1 MNSYN
6 IAINGSWILFI
17 ALALVIIGFSYYS
30 YKNTNPPVS
39 GAKRYTMLT
48 LRVVGM
54 LLLLFAIFQ
63 PIVTNKFD
71 EIIKPR
77 IALLIDGSES
87 MTITDAKLD
96 RSEITIKLV
105 DELQSELSED
115 DYYFVFKD
123 QLETNKQDSISEL
136 EYDAKRTNLAKPLR
150 ELSYKQDTTNTQA
163 VILLTDG
170 TYNAGENPFYAA
182 TELGRPMF
190 TIGVGDTTEPKD
202 VKLADLIAN
211 EVSYVNTPTPVFI
224 NVDQFGFKDDEVT
237 IKVTAN
243 GDSVGTETIKLYEN
257 QKRYKLK
264 YSFTPDEPGNY
275 KVVAS
280 VSSLEGEVTE
290 RNNSKTNIIKVLE
303 NKKSIAIF
311 GGRPSYDVSFFVK
324 ELNKNSDQ
332 EIYKFVQK
340 SASEFYEPFS
350 QKELRDAQVIAMIG
364 FPNQSTDSKYMKLIK
379 KELERGKPL
388 IFITSSDI
396 DYRKLRV
403 IEDYLP
409 FKILSESS
417 NELQVLAKVDEN
429 SINNSILRVEGESN
443 PANWNELP
451 PIYTTETFIKPNPES
466 TVIMRFGLGGTNM
479 NEPLI
484 VSRSLSG
491 KKSLFIMGYGLHSWK
506 LKGYARE
513 LAKGNEAVDLYAQLI
528 ENSLRWLSIDSKFE
542 SFLVRTNKKQY
553 TEGEEVEF
561 FAQLYDE
568 SYLALEE
575 AEISVKINSSGENIE
590 EIILS
595 EIGSGQYNYKL
606 ENLSIG
612 DYTYSATAKVEGN
625 TVGTSG
631 GRFIIGELNS
641 EYDDLTMN
649 KGLLKSIADGT
660 GGNFYYNTTTG
671 LIDDIKSKENFREK
685 YISQTKDYP
694 LWNLPLFLIL
704 SLLCFATEWLMRKL
718 SGLI

>member
-1 MNSYN
+1 MN
-6 IAINGSWILFI
+6 
-17 ALALVIIGFSYYS
+17 
-30 YKNTNPPVS
+30 
-39 GAKRYTMLT
+39 
-48 LRVVGM
+48 
-54 LLLLFAIFQ
+54 Q
-63 PIVTNKFD
+63 
-71 EIIKPR
+71 
-77 IALLIDGSES
+77 
-87 MTITDAKLD
+87 
-96 RSEITIKLV
+96 
-105 DELQSELSED
+105 
-115 DYYFVFKD
+115 
-123 QLETNKQDSISEL
+123 
-136 EYDAKRTNLAKPLR
+136 
-150 ELSYKQDTTNTQA
+150 
-163 VILLTDG
+163 
-170 TYNAGENPFYAA
+170 
-182 TELGRPMF
+182 
-190 TIGVGDTTEPKD
+190 
-202 VKLADLIAN
+202 
-211 EVSYVNTPTPVFI
+211 
-224 NVDQFGFKDDEVT
+224 
-237 IKVTAN
+237 
-243 GDSVGTETIKLYEN
+243 
-257 QKRYKLK
+257 
-264 YSFTPDEPGNY
+264 
-275 KVVAS
+275 
-280 VSSLEGEVTE
+280 
-290 RNNSKTNIIKVLE
+290 
-303 NKKSIAIF
+303 
-311 GGRPSYDVSFFVK
+311 
-324 ELNKNSDQ
+324 NSDQ
-332 EIYKFVQK
+332 EIHKFVQK
-340 SASEFYEPFS
+340 SSNEFYEPFS
-350 QKELRDAQVIAMIG
+350 QKELRDAQIIAMIG
-364 FPNQSTDSKYMKLIK
+364 FPNQSTDSKYMELIK

-417 NELQVLAKVDEN
+417 NELQVLAKVDGN
-429 SINNSILRVEGESN
+429 SANNSILRVEGESN

-568 SYLALEE
+568 SYLALED

-590 EIILS
+590 EILLS
-595 EIGSGQYNYKL
+595 EIGNGQYNYKL
-606 ENLSIG
+606 ENLSKG
-612 DYTYSATAKVEGN
+612 DYTYSATAKVDGN

-649 KGLLKSIADGT
+649 KGLLKSIADET
-660 GGNFYYNTTTG
+660 GGNFYYNTSAG
-671 LIDDIKSKENFREK
+671 LINDIKSKENFREK

>member
-6 IAINGSWILFI
+6 LAINGSWILFI

-30 YKNTNPPVS
+30 YKNTNPPIS
-39 GAKRYTMLT
+39 GIKRYTMLT
-48 LRVVGM
+48 LRIVGM

-63 PIVTNKFD
+63 PIVTNRFD

-96 RSEITIKLV
+96 RSEITKKLV
-105 DELQSELSED
+105 EELQSELEED
-115 DYYFVFKD
+115 DYYFVLKD
-123 QLETNKQDSISEL
+123 QLETNKQDSITEL
-136 EYDAKRTNLAKPLR
+136 EYDSKRTNLAKPLR
-150 ELSYKQDTTNTQA
+150 ELSYRQDTTNTQA

-170 TYNAGENPFYAA
+170 SYNSGENPFYAA
-182 TELGRPMF
+182 AELGRPIF
-190 TIGVGDTTEPKD
+190 TVGVGDTTEPRD

-224 NVDQFGFKDDEVT
+224 NVDQFGFKDEEVSV
-237 IKVTAN
+237 KVTAN
-243 GDSVGTETIKLYEN
+243 GDSVGTETIKLFEN

-275 KVVAS
+275 KIVAS
-280 VSSLEGEVTE
+280 VSTLEGEVTTK
-290 RNNSKTNIIKVLE
+290 NNSKTNIIKVLE

-332 EIYKFVQK
+332 EIHKFVQK
-340 SASEFYEPFS
+340 SSTEFYETFS
-350 QKELRDAQVIAMIG
+350 QKELRDAQIIAMIG
-364 FPNQSTDSKYMKLIK
+364 FPNKSTDSKYMELIK
-379 KELERGKPL
+379 KELKRGKPL

-396 DYRKLRV
+396 DYRKLKI

-417 NELQVLAKVDEN
+417 NELQVLAKVDVN
-429 SINNSILRVEGESN
+429 SANNSILRVEGESN
-443 PANWNELP
+443 ASNWNELP
-451 PIYTTETFIKPNPES
+451 PIFTTETFIKPNPES
-466 TVIMRFGLGGTNM
+466 TVIMRFGLDGTNM

-491 KKSLFIMGYGLHSWK
+491 KKSLFFMGYGLQSWK

-561 FAQLYDE
+561 FAQLYDD

-575 AEISVKINSSGENIE
+575 AVIKVKIEAE
-590 EIILS
+590 EYKTEIVLS
-595 EIGSGQYNYKL
+595 EIGNGQYNYKL
-606 ENLSIG
+606 ENLSKG
-612 DYTYSATAKVEGN
+612 DYNYSAIAKVDGKI
-625 TVGTSG
+625 VGTSG

-649 KGLLKSIADGT
+649 KSLLHSIADET
-660 GGNFYYNTTTG
+660 GGNFYHNSVDN
-671 LIDDIKSKENFREK
+671 LIDDIKAKENYREK

-694 LWNLPLFLIL
+694 LWDLPLFLIL

>member
-1 MNSYN
+1 M
-6 IAINGSWILFI
+6 
-17 ALALVIIGFSYYS
+17 
-30 YKNTNPPVS
+30 S

-48 LRVVGM
+48 LRIVGM

-96 RSEITIKLV
+96 RSEITTKLV
-105 DELQSELSED
+105 EELQSELSEE

-123 QLETNKQDSISEL
+123 QLEINKKDSIGEL
-136 EYDAKRTNLAKPLR
+136 EYDNKRTNLAKPLR
-150 ELSYKQDTTNTQA
+150 ELGYRQDTTNTQA

-182 TELGRPMF
+182 AELGRPMF
-190 TIGVGDTTEPKD
+190 TVGVGDTTEPKD

-224 NVDQFGFKDDEVT
+224 NVDQFGFVDEEVT
-237 IKVTAN
+237 VKVTAN

-332 EIYKFVQK
+332 EIHKFVQK
-340 SASEFYEPFS
+340 SSNEFYEPFS

-364 FPNQSTDSKYMKLIK
+364 FPNQSTDSKYMELIK
-379 KELERGKPL
+379 KELDRGKPL

-443 PANWNELP
+443 SSNWNELP

-649 KGLLKSIADGT
+649 KSLLKSIADET
-660 GGNFYYNTTTG
+660 GGNFYYNNTEG

-704 SLLCFATEWLMRKL
+704 SLLCFTTEWLMRKL